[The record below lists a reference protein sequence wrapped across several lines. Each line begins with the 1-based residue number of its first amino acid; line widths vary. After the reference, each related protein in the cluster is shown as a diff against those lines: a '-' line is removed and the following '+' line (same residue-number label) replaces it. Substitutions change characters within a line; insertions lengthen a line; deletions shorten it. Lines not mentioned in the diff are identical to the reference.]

1 MPLYEHLRLNFVRF
15 VLKLGSSAH
24 SSVCYGDVYVSC
36 TSYATFIFF
45 CKRIYKWNQIELSFN
60 QEHVTLIAT

>member
-15 VLKLGSSAH
+15 VLKLGSSAY

-36 TSYATFIFF
+36 TSYATYIFF
-45 CKRIYKWNQIELSFN
+45 EREREYINEIKMNY
-60 QEHVTLIAT
+60 VLIKNM